1 METRNFNT
9 VNDLSD
15 IKCENKGARY
25 IEMAH
30 EFAKEAERLA
40 KDPEESFMI
49 IMAAQEVISSWRKA
63 ESSDCEYTAYA
74 NAHSAEVWLEKMIT
88 RKF

>member
-1 METRNFNT
+1 MKTRNFNT
-9 VNDLSD
+9 VNDLSNVKSD
-15 IKCENKGARY
+15 NKTAQY
-25 IEMAH
+25 IDMAH
-30 EFAKEAERLA
+30 EFAKVAERLA

-74 NAHSAEVWLEKMIT
+74 NAHAAEKWLEKMIT
-88 RKF
+88 RNF